1 MKKQFFLSLLLAGSI
16 SASAFASSDTFST
29 EQKKQIEQLVH
40 DYLVNN
46 PNVLV
51 EASQALQRKQQSE
64 MESLQKQAIDSIRN
78 QVNSVFFNQQD
89 PVLGNPKGTVTL
101 VEFYDYQ
108 CGHCREMTSTI
119 TDAIKNNPQLRV
131 VFKPFPIFGEAS
143 ELASKAVLAAAKQ
156 GKFAAMH
163 QALMKA
169 TDFSQDNLLHT
180 AKKLGLDLN
189 KFKTDLASQAVSQE
203 IAATVALAKQLK
215 IYFTPVLIA
224 ANANAKPKDMQI
236 IFVPGQVN
244 EKVLSQM
251 LAEVKQ
257 G

>member
-78 QVNSVFFNQQD
+78 QVDSVFFNQQD

-180 AKKLGLDLN
+180 AKKLGLELN

>member
-1 MKKQFFLSLLLAGSI
+1 
-16 SASAFASSDTFST
+16 
-29 EQKKQIEQLVH
+29 
-40 DYLVNN
+40 
-46 PNVLV
+46 
-51 EASQALQRKQQSE
+51 
-64 MESLQKQAIDSIRN
+64 
-78 QVNSVFFNQQD
+78 
-89 PVLGNPKGTVTL
+89 
-101 VEFYDYQ
+101 
-108 CGHCREMTSTI
+108 
-119 TDAIKNNPQLRV
+119 
-131 VFKPFPIFGEAS
+131 
-143 ELASKAVLAAAKQ
+143 
-156 GKFAAMH
+156 MH

-180 AKKLGLDLN
+180 AKKLGLELN